1 VPVSSPTLK
10 KPVRKAKF
18 LGDGPSLSESLPSS
32 LKKRG
37 RPSDP
42 EHCAR
47 RRTEI
52 LDAAV
57 QLFAERGYQQTE
69 MQNLADQ
76 VGVGKG
82 TLYRYF
88 ASKDSLFLAAADRV
102 MVRLREA
109 VDAAIAGIDDP
120 IERIRQGIR
129 SFLRFFS
136 ERPERVEILF
146 QERAHF
152 KDRKKPTFL
161 QHREINVERWRALYR
176 DLIGQGRLRDMPAD
190 RISDVIGD
198 LLYGTIFTN
207 YFTGPRKPLEV
218 QATDLIDVVFHG
230 ILSQDEQHRLARPTG
245 VSS

>member
-1 VPVSSPTLK
+1 LFPPTLK
-10 KPVRKAKF
+10 TRDRHPESADDPV
-18 LGDGPSLSESLPSS
+18 PSEEHAPAAQR
-32 LKKRG
+32 KRG

-57 QLFAERGYQQTE
+57 HLFAERGYQQTE
-69 MQNLADQ
+69 MQNLADR

-88 ASKDSLFLAAADRV
+88 PSKDSLFLAAADRV
-102 MVRLREA
+102 MVRMREA
-109 VDAAIAGIDDP
+109 VDAAIGGIDDP
-120 IERIRQGIR
+120 IERIRVAIR
-129 SFLRFFS
+129 SFLQFFS

-152 KDRKKPTFL
+152 KDRKKPTFI
-161 QHREINVERWRALYR
+161 QHREVNVERWRALYR
-176 DLIGQGRLRDMPAD
+176 DLISQGRLRAMPAD

-207 YFTGPRKPLEV
+207 YFTGPRKPVDV
-218 QATDLIDVVFHG
+218 QATDMIDVVFRG
-230 ILSQDEQHRLARPTG
+230 ILSQAEQQRVAGPSG
-245 VSS
+245 GSS